1 VYRHEK
7 LFLYFAIKET
17 KISKLG
23 FISEIIFK
31 IPPLRLM
38 NSAFFKATAYL
49 KYLNKSGTRHSV
61 HSPFVYSLVDE
72 VLRNKTDYPEFREI
86 EELRQKLLSK
96 SQLIEITDFGAGA
109 NLKSYEHRFER
120 VSALARKSSVDEKFG
135 RLLFR
140 LVRYFKS
147 ETILELGTSLGISTL
162 YLALANREAQVYTL
176 EGCTTKSEQASTN
189 FQSLNALNIDLH
201 IGRFDIVLPDLV
213 KNMKKLDF
221 AFIDGHHT
229 FDATV
234 DNFETLLIKA
244 HNDTVFVFDDI
255 HWSRG
260 MEKAWQQISDHEHV
274 TVSVDLFR
282 FGIVFLKKELSR
294 QKFVIRF

>member
-1 VYRHEK
+1 
-7 LFLYFAIKET
+7 LYFAIKET
-17 KISKLG
+17 KISKVG

-38 NSAFFKATAYL
+38 NSAFFKAKAYL
-49 KYLNKSGTRHSV
+49 QYLNKSGTRHSV

-120 VSALARKSSVDEKFG
+120 VSALARKSSVDAKYG

-140 LVRYFKS
+140 LVGYFKS

-189 FQSLNALNIDLH
+189 FQALNALNIDLH
-201 IGRFDIVLPDLV
+201 IGRFDIVLPDLL
-213 KNMKKLDF
+213 KNLKKLDF

-229 FDATV
+229 FDATI
-234 DNFETLLIKA
+234 DNFETLLKIA
-244 HNDTVFVFDDI
+244 HNDTVFIFDDI

-260 MEKAWQQISDHEHV
+260 MEKAWQQITDHQHV
-274 TVSVDLFR
+274 TVSIDLFR

>member
-1 VYRHEK
+1 
-7 LFLYFAIKET
+7 
-17 KISKLG
+17 
-23 FISEIIFK
+23 
-31 IPPLRLM
+31 M

-96 SQLIEITDFGAGA
+96 SQMIEITDFGAGA

-120 VSALARKSSVDEKFG
+120 VSALARKSSVDAKYG

-162 YLALANREAQVYTL
+162 YLALANREAHVYTL
-176 EGCTTKSEQASTN
+176 EGCTTKSEQASSN
-189 FQSLNALNIDLH
+189 FQALNALNIDLH

-213 KNMKKLDF
+213 NNLTKLDF
-221 AFIDGHHT
+221 VFIDGHHT
-229 FDATV
+229 FDATI
-234 DNFETLLIKA
+234 DNFETLLLKA

-260 MEKAWQQISDHEHV
+260 MEKAWQQITDHEHV

>member
-1 VYRHEK
+1 MHFRNY
-7 LFLYFAIKET
+7 
-17 KISKLG
+17 
-23 FISEIIFK
+23 FK

-38 NSAFFKATAYL
+38 TSAFFKAKAYL
-49 KYLNKSGTRHSV
+49 QYLNKSGTRHSV

-72 VLRNKTDYPEFREI
+72 VFRDKTDYPEFHEI
-86 EELRQKLLSK
+86 ETLRQKLLNK

-120 VSALARKSSVDEKFG
+120 VSAIARKGSVDEKYG
-135 RLLFR
+135 SLLFR
-140 LVRYFKS
+140 LVRYFKP

-162 YLALANREAQVYTL
+162 YLALANREAKVYTL

-189 FQSLNALNIDLH
+189 FQALNALNIDLH

-213 KNMKKLDF
+213 KDLKKLDF

-229 FDATV
+229 FDATI
-234 DNFETLLIKA
+234 DNFETLLIKS

-260 MEKAWQQISDHEHV
+260 MEKAWQHITDHEHV

>member
-1 VYRHEK
+1 LYRHEK

-17 KISKLG
+17 KISKVG

-38 NSAFFKATAYL
+38 NSAFFKAKAYL
-49 KYLNKSGTRHSV
+49 QYLNKSGTRHSV

-120 VSALARKSSVDEKFG
+120 VSALARKSSVDAKYG

-140 LVRYFKS
+140 LVGYFKS

-189 FQSLNALNIDLH
+189 FQALNALNIDLH
-201 IGRFDIVLPDLV
+201 IGRFDIVLPDLL
-213 KNMKKLDF
+213 KNLKKLDF

-229 FDATV
+229 FDATI
-234 DNFETLLIKA
+234 DNFETLLKIA
-244 HNDTVFVFDDI
+244 HNDTVFIFDDI

-260 MEKAWQQISDHEHV
+260 MEKAWQQITDHQHV
-274 TVSVDLFR
+274 TVSIDLFR